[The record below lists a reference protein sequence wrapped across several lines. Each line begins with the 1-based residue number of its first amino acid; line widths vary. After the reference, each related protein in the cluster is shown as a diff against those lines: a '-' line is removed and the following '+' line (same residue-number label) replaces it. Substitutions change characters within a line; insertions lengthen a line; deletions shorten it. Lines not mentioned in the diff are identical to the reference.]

1 MQLGVQ
7 LPDCQIKLKV
17 KKKHSIACK
26 KKKKT
31 KDSRKGKLNILGG
44 IYELPARAV
53 LEKTPRQIKQWAK
66 CRTAVCK

>member
-7 LPDCQIKLKV
+7 LRDCQIKLKV

-26 KKKKT
+26 KKTKKT

-53 LEKTPRQIKQWAK
+53 LDKNTSPN
-66 CRTAVCK
+66 

>member
-7 LPDCQIKLKV
+7 LRDCQIKLKV

-66 CRTAVCK
+66 CRTAVCE

>member
-7 LPDCQIKLKV
+7 LRDCQIKLKV

-26 KKKKT
+26 KKKK

-53 LEKTPRQIKQWAK
+53 LDKNTSPN
-66 CRTAVCK
+66 

>member
-66 CRTAVCK
+66 CRTAVCE

>member
-7 LPDCQIKLKV
+7 LRDCQIKLKA

-66 CRTAVCK
+66 CRTAVCE

>member
-7 LPDCQIKLKV
+7 LRDCRIKLKV
-17 KKKHSIACK
+17 KKKHSIVC

-66 CRTAVCK
+66 CRTAVCE